1 MVSSR
6 TLIGL
11 LIAAAAVGLLA
22 NGCGPSGGGTAI
34 TVEGPVELSRSFT
47 EGEVLKYRLE
57 VNTQSGVKRTAYE
70 QTIYSQTELK
80 TSNTFEKVTDESVEM
95 KMHFDYAV
103 GSMTVSDEVVPDQ
116 SVASLRG
123 KALLFTLTPEGEVNA
138 WAGLSDEDYLQAGAG
153 QMAMLLYDFFP
164 PLPNEP
170 VGVGSTWT
178 TDYNVPDITTAV
190 DRDFIGETTY
200 TVLGFKERNEIP
212 CVEIERVSS
221 FEFEGRAEQAGE
233 IWLMSGSGAVSG
245 KMLLSIDAGRVI
257 YGSSETTL
265 TLQGEGASVA
275 SAAASNVVNMGI
287 KSNLVIDL
295 MK

>member
-1 MVSSR
+1 MISSR

-11 LIAAAAVGLLA
+11 LIAVAVVGLLV
-22 NGCGPSGGGTAI
+22 NGCGPGGGTAI

-70 QTIYSQTELK
+70 QTIYAQTELK

-103 GSMTVSDEVVPDQ
+103 GSMTFSDQVMQDET
-116 SVASLRG
+116 VAELRG
-123 KALLFTLTPEGEVNA
+123 KSLLFTLSPQGEVQA
-138 WAGLSDEDYLQAGAG
+138 WAGLSDEEYLQAGAG
-153 QMAMLLYDFFP
+153 QMAMLLYDIFP
-164 PLPNEP
+164 PLPDGP
-170 VGVGSTWT
+170 VEIGTTWT
-178 TDYNVPDITTAV
+178 TDYDVPDITTAV

-212 CVEIERVSS
+212 CIELERVSS

-233 IWLMSGSGAVSG
+233 MWLMSGSGDVTG
-245 KMLLSIDAGRVI
+245 KMLVSIDGARVI

-295 MK
+295 MP